1 MVSDKHR
8 KSNICSPVSCPS
20 CSSGYCTPVA
30 QAELESSTGIHMD
43 GSAFLQ
49 GSQATKPVFHCLYPY
64 EKSSL
69 VLDDPAVGKMSR
81 SQMGL
86 GFIGKLFNYLPFS
99 CLYGLTMWEF
109 GGIKCF
115 IRLTVVI
122 NGITGQLVLLN
133 QICCSHGSCAQCS
146 GEGAEVKLRINPGAL
161 GSFRHWCWPAQEQ
174 SGLERYSSTL
184 EPPVRILNAFTG
196 SFSSAENEHEFV
208 AFCYCKDYFFF
219 LW

>member
-1 MVSDKHR
+1 MVFDKPQ

-30 QAELESSTGIHMD
+30 QAELECSTGIHMD

-49 GSQATKPVFHCLYPY
+49 GSRAAKPVFHSLYPY

-69 VLDDPAVGKMSR
+69 VLDDPAVGKMSW

-99 CLYGLTMWEF
+99 CLYGLRMGEF

-133 QICCSHGSCAQCS
+133 QICCSHSSYAQCC
-146 GEGAEVKLRINPGAL
+146 GERAEVKLRINPSAL
-161 GSFRHWCWPAQEQ
+161 GSFRPWCWLGQE
-174 SGLERYSSTL
+174 
-184 EPPVRILNAFTG
+184 
-196 SFSSAENEHEFV
+196 
-208 AFCYCKDYFFF
+208 
-219 LW
+219 

>member
-1 MVSDKHR
+1 MQAGIWETYEAKIPPLWMVFDKHR

-99 CLYGLTMWEF
+99 CLYGLTM
-109 GGIKCF
+109 
-115 IRLTVVI
+115 
-122 NGITGQLVLLN
+122 
-133 QICCSHGSCAQCS
+133 
-146 GEGAEVKLRINPGAL
+146 
-161 GSFRHWCWPAQEQ
+161 
-174 SGLERYSSTL
+174 
-184 EPPVRILNAFTG
+184 
-196 SFSSAENEHEFV
+196 
-208 AFCYCKDYFFF
+208 
-219 LW
+219 